1 MLMGLDGPPTWKMKK
16 LTIDEFE
23 KCFGEC
29 VGKARY
35 NDLYVTGKT
44 VNVRYSADG
53 EFKVSGSY
61 GTYERR
67 FAAME

>member
-1 MLMGLDGPPTWKMKK
+1 MWGK
-16 LTIDEFE
+16 L
-23 KCFGEC
+23 GE
-29 VGKARY
+29 VSLLSDTLRRVLIEHGDRY